1 MANAQG
7 MTKKELKQ
15 LHKLEKLQKQN
26 LESKQNMVK
35 WVVILVSSILFLT
48 LFVGT
53 ILLAKQK
60 KKQEAIQANTSR
72 EFSDVGW
79 IRGNATAGATL
90 TEFADFQCPAC
101 RAYHP
106 LVKTLLET
114 YPQDLK
120 VQYKQ
125 FPIFSI
131 HKNAIEAGVAAEAA
145 GRQGKFFEL
154 GDILYEKQLEWE
166 NEPKPQEKFLEY
178 AKSIKLDMD
187 KFKKDIE
194 DKALKDR
201 IETMRAE
208 GIKNGVNSTPTFFIN
223 GKKITENPKDL
234 SEFQKIIDEALKS
247 TTPVT
252 QASPAVSNTPPVPST
267 QQPIDKTL
275 PFQP

>member
-1 MANAQG
+1 MANPQG

-35 WVVILVSSILFLT
+35 WAVILVSSILFLT

-60 KKQEAIQANTSR
+60 KKQEAVQANTSR

-79 IRGNATAGATL
+79 IKGNATAAATL

-106 LVKTLLET
+106 LIKTLLET

-120 VQYKQ
+120 LQYKQ
-125 FPIFSI
+125 FPISSI
-131 HKNAIEAGVAAEAA
+131 HKNAISAGVVAEAA
-145 GRQGKFFEL
+145 GRQGKFFEM
-154 GDILYEKQLEWE
+154 GDILYEKQLEWQ

-178 AKSIKLDMD
+178 AKSIKLDLD
-187 KFKKDIE
+187 KFKTDIE
-194 DKALKDR
+194 DEALKDR

-208 GIKNGVNSTPTFFIN
+208 GIKSGVNSTPTFFIN

-234 SEFQKIIDEALKS
+234 SEFQKLIEEALKGRAAQIQVS
-247 TTPVT
+247 PSVSSAPTTPV
-252 QASPAVSNTPPVPST
+252 
-267 QQPIDKTL
+267 QQPSDKTL
-275 PFQP
+275 QFQP